1 MRARRARASTPVPER
16 AVPENRP
23 ALSLQR
29 YEVPPDPFKVI
40 AEPTPASFQYT
51 ALFNISA
58 DPHERFDRSADFP
71 DVMAVMFERLT
82 TRYVPRTV
90 RAQIVGD
97 DGRAREHWARTG
109 YVGPWLTSA
118 VSTACAGDRAD
129 RRAEFEALTWG
140 DDASD
145 ARPCR
150 SDAAL
155 LTGAVDER

>member
-1 MRARRARASTPVPER
+1 M
-16 AVPENRP
+16 
-23 ALSLQR
+23 
-29 YEVPPDPFKVI
+29 PPDPFKVI

-140 DDASD
+140 DDESD

-155 LTGAVDER
+155 LTGAADER